1 MKKGELKQSL
11 GALRYVMNKQG
22 LDVNTIKSLIR
33 NERKLE
39 KAIEE
44 LDAEM
49 VFVPSEEAAKYDTAL
64 RGHFESLAKKN
75 EADFKAYGKQIKEGQ
90 LPVPPQH
97 IDKWNKLVE
106 KAKQDFPEGA
116 KYVDDYQERIGKLL
130 DEEIKIDFDVINL
143 DGFSA
148 NEAKSISFS
157 IYEFDQI

>member
-11 GALRYVMNKQG
+11 GALRYAMNKQG
-22 LDVNTIKSLIR
+22 LDVNTVKTLII

-49 VFVPSEEAAKYDTAL
+49 VFVPSEEAAAYDTAL
-64 RGHFESLAKKN
+64 RGHFETLAKKN

-116 KYVDDYQERIGKLL
+116 KYVDEYQERIGKLL
-130 DEEIKIDFDVINL
+130 DEDITIDFDKINM

-148 NEAKSISFS
+148 NEVKSISFC
-157 IYEFDQI
+157 IYEFDKI